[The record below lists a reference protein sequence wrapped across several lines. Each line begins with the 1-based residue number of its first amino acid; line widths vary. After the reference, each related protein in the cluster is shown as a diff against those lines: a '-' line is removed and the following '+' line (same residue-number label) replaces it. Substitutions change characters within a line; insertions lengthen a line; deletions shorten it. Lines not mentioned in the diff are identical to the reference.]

1 MAFISVIIPCYKA
14 QEHIHRCL
22 DALERQTYRD
32 FEVILV
38 DDASPDNT
46 RAVLEAYRTR
56 SPLAIT
62 VTANEVNAG
71 PATSRNR
78 GIALAT
84 GTYVAFCDSDDYY
97 QPDYLERMVAQSDD
111 GQADMVLCN
120 SRKVTGN
127 NTVDVPL
134 FKGTSPTTD
143 VRQVLALGVDS
154 LCSLM
159 VRREIAAAVPLPP
172 LRNGEDMAVVPL
184 LIMRCRRFGFVEE
197 CIYNYVCR
205 PGSLSLS
212 AHDGVTESLE
222 RSFDYILEHRLPGFE
237 QEIEFVGIKN
247 LVYGGL
253 LNHFKVHKNPAAA
266 WALLDRFEQ
275 HYPRWYRNESIGRL
289 PLFKKV
295 FLFFARVRMSAPLR
309 LMCFV
314 HRALT
319 EKE

>member
-1 MAFISVIIPCYKA
+1 MPTYSVIIPCYKA
-14 QEHIHRCL
+14 QDFIHRCL
-22 DALERQTYRD
+22 DALEQQTYRD

-38 DDASPDNT
+38 EDASPDDT
-46 RAVLEAYRTR
+46 LAVLEAYRDR

-62 VTANEVNAG
+62 VAANEVNSG
-71 PATSRNR
+71 PAASRNR

-97 QPDYLERMVAQSDD
+97 RPDYLERMVAQSAD

-120 SRKVTGN
+120 SCKVIGN
-127 NTVDVPL
+127 NTFDI
-134 FKGTSPTTD
+134 T
-143 VRQVLALGVDS
+143 LGVDS
-154 LCSLM
+154 LCNLM
-159 VRREIAAAVPLPP
+159 VRREIAASMPLPD

-184 LIMRCRRFGFVEE
+184 LIMRCQRFGFVEE

-212 AHDGVTESLE
+212 AHAGVTESLE
-222 RSFDYILEHRLPGFE
+222 RSFDYILAHRLPEFE
-237 QEIEFVGIKN
+237 QEIEFIGIKN

-253 LNHFKVHKNPAAA
+253 LNHFKVQKDPTKA
-266 WALLDRFEQ
+266 WELLDRFQ
-275 HYPRWYRNESIGRL
+275 QRYPHWYGNKAIQSL

-295 FLFFARVRMSAPLR
+295 FLFFAQVRRSMPLR
-309 LMCFV
+309 LLCFI
-314 HRALT
+314 HRVIT